1 MVGPGRADRPG
12 RSGAGAAALILAF
25 ASLAAAGAPTVTEP
39 TLPGDVEAVD
49 LNRFRLTLG
58 TAAPY
63 RFRLHY
69 HGPTMPFRGPVCYAF
84 AGYNE
89 TCRDPHIRWL
99 TPATVIDLWAPGGV
113 PRDLLEGYT
122 ILVRFPAL
130 SERGYRF
137 TLEEHPGRGDS
148 R

>member
-1 MVGPGRADRPG
+1 METAHLDRF
-12 RSGAGAAALILAF
+12 S
-25 ASLAAAGAPTVTEP
+25 
-39 TLPGDVEAVD
+39 
-49 LNRFRLTLG
+49 LTLG
-58 TAAPY
+58 TAEPY

-69 HGPTMPFRGPVCYAF
+69 HGPRMPFRGPVCYAF

-89 TCRDPHIRWL
+89 TCRDPHIHWL

-122 ILVRFPAL
+122 MLVRFPAL
-130 SERGYRF
+130 SERRFRF
-137 TLEEHPGRGDS
+137 TLEARPGRDGS